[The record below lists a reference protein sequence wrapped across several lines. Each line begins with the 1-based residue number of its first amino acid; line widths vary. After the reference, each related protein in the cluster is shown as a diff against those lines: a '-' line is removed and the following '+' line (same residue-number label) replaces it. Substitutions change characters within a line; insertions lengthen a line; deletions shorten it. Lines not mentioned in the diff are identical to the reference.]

1 MCENKAYK
9 EAFVHHHDRDN
20 WLPELCTTSMMH
32 QLQLFSLQRWHTYIF
47 VIIFRKGSKRFTPV
61 LNLLDRSTEL
71 RAGAARSSA
80 LRENRMWNKP
90 DLFSTVMLCA
100 PTFAHRLTLG
110 ATFQLTSNV
119 LRFLGPAPVILQ
131 IRARG
136 FADPR
141 RETRSPACTLSRG
154 GYCRLKTK
162 N

>member
-9 EAFVHHHDRDN
+9 EAFVHDHDREN

-47 VIIFRKGSKRFTPV
+47 VINFRKGSKRFTPV

-71 RAGAARSSA
+71 RARAARSSA

-100 PTFAHRLTLG
+100 PTYAHRLTLG
-110 ATFQLTSNV
+110 ATY
-119 LRFLGPAPVILQ
+119 FLINFERSAIPRTRARDPSDPRPRIRRPAPRNPQ
-131 IRARG
+131 SRMHP
-136 FADPR
+136 FPR
-141 RETRSPACTLSRG
+141 RVL
-154 GYCRLKTK
+154 
-162 N
+162 